1 VDFRKGEGKEP
12 DIIRVGPHFYSK
24 MEEVEILFQEI
35 EAIYS
40 SGEYKKFKDHIRHV
54 T

>member
-1 VDFRKGEGKEP
+1 VDFRRGEGKEP

-24 MEEVEILFQEI
+24 EEEVEILFQEI
-35 EAIYS
+35 EAIYDS
-40 SGEYKKFKDHIRHV
+40 EEYKKYNDDIRHV